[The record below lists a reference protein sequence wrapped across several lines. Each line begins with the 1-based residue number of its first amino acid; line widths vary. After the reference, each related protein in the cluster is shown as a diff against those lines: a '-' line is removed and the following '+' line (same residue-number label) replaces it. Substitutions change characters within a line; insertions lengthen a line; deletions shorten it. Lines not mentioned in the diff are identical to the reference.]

1 MLLNLL
7 ESFVD
12 NVFRDTVSE
21 PAIGSVLY
29 CDLAFGLGAHSGIYI
44 SDNTIIH
51 LDGDGI
57 VKPTT
62 PDEFLDR
69 LDGLNTAISI
79 YVSCCDV
86 TPVGSENV
94 ALRAINAI
102 GNERSY
108 NLLFDNCH
116 QFTAGCLTGDFD
128 NNASNFLWML
138 KMEAEYYIDAD
149 SWRVWNMN

>member
-12 NVFRDTVSE
+12 NVFRDTVPE
-21 PAIGSVLY
+21 PAIGCVLY
-29 CDLAFGLGAHSGIYI
+29 CDLAFGLAAHSGIYI
-44 SDNTIIH
+44 GDNTIVH
-51 LDGDGI
+51 LNGDGI
-57 VKPTT
+57 VKPTS

-69 LDGLNTAISI
+69 LDGLNNAISI

-86 TPVGSENV
+86 TPIGSENV

-102 GNERSY
+102 GIERNY

-116 QFTAGCLTGDFD
+116 QFTTGCLTGDFD

-138 KMEAEYYIDAD
+138 KMKAESCIDAD
-149 SWRVWNMN
+149 SWRVWT

>member
-12 NVFRDTVSE
+12 NVFRDTISE

-29 CDLAFGLGAHSGIYI
+29 CDLAFGLAAHSGIYI
-44 SDNTIIH
+44 GDNTIVH
-51 LDGDGI
+51 LNGDGR
-57 VKPTT
+57 VKTT
-62 PDEFLDR
+62 LPDEFLDR

-79 YVSCCDV
+79 YVSCNDT
-86 TPVGSENV
+86 TPVGSEST

-108 NLLFDNCH
+108 NILFDNCH
-116 QFTAGCLTGDFD
+116 QFTTGCLTGDFN

-138 KMEAEYYIDAD
+138 KMKADAHTNAN
-149 SWRVWNMN
+149 SWRVWDRS